1 MAPVIRIEPMQV
13 SSKSE
18 IYEEEIHGMWK
29 KGQAMWEY
37 YRSIVRVFG
46 NAIKKAKVPL
56 ELNLERTTR
65 ASADISA
72 TKGRLG
78 KV

>member
-1 MAPVIRIEPMQV
+1 
-13 SSKSE
+13 
-18 IYEEEIHGMWK
+18 MWK

-46 NAIKKAKVPL
+46 DAIKKAKVPL